1 MPLIDKLKES
11 NLEEKDSILQSV
23 NKLVADG
30 VDETTAFRQVLEGL
44 KEEVLNDLET
54 LYNQIK

>member
-11 NLEEKDSILQSV
+11 NLEEKDSILLSV

-30 VDETTAFRQVLEGL
+30 VDETTAFKQVLEGL